1 MKQERKKILFY
12 GNCQMGAVAR
22 HFRLNLSDKYDVLL
36 CEDCGLRPFWREPGL
51 FAVWCPDNKEAQE
64 IYKDCVH
71 SKIKEADVFVFQDHS
86 GLSVIDELKTK
97 YLHNNVAEGLKV
109 CIPDVR
115 MFVHLTDPR
124 MLEPYVK
131 YLKSK
136 EGSPERIVTYLKES
150 DDPELVEI
158 LKNDY
163 PFNKNYRPY
172 RNENKRRYKEEV
184 DLYDNRIDMCD
195 YLESEFQKK
204 LLCVSHNHMNECYF
218 AELINRLYNIL
229 GINLTDYPIESLEF
243 PGFDSID
250 PRQFN
255 FFTKT
260 FPDLDYGNFKGRD
273 LKATDFLSL

>member
-1 MKQERKKILFY
+1 VKQERKKILFY
-12 GNCQMGAVAR
+12 GNCQVGVVAR

-36 CEDCGLRPFWREPGL
+36 CEDCGLRPFWTEPGL
-51 FAVWCPDNKEAQE
+51 FAVWCPENRETQQAN
-64 IYKDCVH
+64 KDCIH
-71 SKIKEADVFVFQDHS
+71 SAIREADVFVFQDHT
-86 GLSVIDELKTK
+86 GLSVIDELKTI
-97 YLHNNVAEGLKV
+97 YLHDTIATGLKI
-109 CIPDVR
+109 CIPDTR
-115 MFVHLTDPR
+115 FFAHMTEARQLNPYI
-124 MLEPYVK
+124 EYVK
-131 YLKSK
+131 TKRNSVEEIINYLQTS
-136 EGSPERIVTYLKES
+136 E
-150 DDPELVEI
+150 DPELVAI
-158 LKNDY
+158 LKNEY
-163 PFNKNYRPY
+163 PFNQNYQKF

-273 LKATDFLSL
+273 LKATDLLSL